1 MKIIPNAGY
10 AVLQVIKEDFV
21 SKAGIIIPDNDK
33 TTSFFNRMKII
44 AMGKNITETALGG
57 GIKYSIGEV
66 VIISAAG
73 AQIAVPGL
81 IKNKSGDWIDVCIVP
96 QGQIIAKIEG
106 DIAEDWE
113 KGHQHSKP
121 MIVPPSKIN

>member
-10 AVLQVIKEDFV
+10 AVLQIIKEDFI

-33 TTSFFNRMKII
+33 NTSFFNRMKII
-44 AMGKNITETALGG
+44 AMGKTSPEFQM
-57 GIKYSIGEV
+57 KYSIGEV
-66 VIISAAG
+66 VIVSAAG

-121 MIVPPSKIN
+121 MIIPPSKVN

>member
-44 AMGKNITETALGG
+44 AMGKTSPEFQM
-57 GIKYSIGEV
+57 KYSIGEV

-113 KGHQHSKP
+113 KEHQHSKP
-121 MIVPPSKIN
+121 IIIPPLKVN

>member
-21 SKAGIIIPDNDK
+21 SKAGIIIPNDEK
-33 TTSFFNRMKII
+33 NTSFFNRMKII
-44 AMGKNITETALGG
+44 AMGKTNPEFGM
-57 GIKYSIGEV
+57 KYEIGNV
-66 VIISAAG
+66 VVVSAAS

-81 IKNKSGDWIDVCIVP
+81 IRNKSGDWVDVCIIP

-106 DIAEDWE
+106 DTAEDWE
-113 KGHQHSKP
+113 KGHQHKKL
-121 MIVPPSKIN
+121 MIVKPEIH

>member
-1 MKIIPNAGY
+1 VKIIPNAGY

-33 TTSFFNRMKII
+33 NTSFFNRMKII
-44 AMGKNITETALGG
+44 AMGKTSPEFQM
-57 GIKYSIGEV
+57 KYSIGEV

-73 AQIAVPGL
+73 VQIAVPGL

-106 DIAEDWE
+106 DTAEDWE

-121 MIVPPSKIN
+121 MIVPPSNIN

>member
-21 SKAGIIIPDNDK
+21 SKAGIIIPNDEK
-33 TTSFFNRMKII
+33 NTSFFNRMKII
-44 AMGKNITETALGG
+44 AMGKTNPEFGM
-57 GIKYSIGEV
+57 KYEIGNV
-66 VIISAAG
+66 VVVSKAG

-81 IKNKSGDWIDVCIVP
+81 IRNKSGDWIDVWIVP

-106 DIAEDWE
+106 DTAEDWE
-113 KGHQHSKP
+113 KGHQHKKL
-121 MIVPPSKIN
+121 MIVNPEIH

>member
-10 AVLQVIKEDFV
+10 AVLQIIKEDFI
-21 SKAGIIIPDNDK
+21 SKAGIIIPDDDK
-33 TTSFFNRMKII
+33 NTSFFNRMKII
-44 AMGKNITETALGG
+44 AMGKTSPEFQM
-57 GIKYSIGEV
+57 KYSIGEV
-66 VIISAAG
+66 VVISAAG

-106 DIAEDWE
+106 DKAEDWE
-113 KGHQHSKP
+113 KGHQHSKSI
-121 MIVPPSKIN
+121 IVPPLKVN

>member
-21 SKAGIIIPDNDK
+21 SKSGIIIPDNDK
-33 TTSFFNRMKII
+33 NTSFFNRMKILEL
-44 AMGKNITETALGG
+44 GKMHFSSET
-57 GIKYSIGEV
+57 GEKLDYKKGDI

-81 IKNKSGDWIDVCIVP
+81 IKNKSGDWIDVCILP

-121 MIVPPSKIN
+121 MIVKPEIH